1 MSTQKNLL
9 RQILLA
15 AVDSGELLAIYNQI
29 DNLDTFW
36 VGKVIKF
43 DELADTVLF
52 AAYNDIG
59 LRSGWRV
66 LPFEQIWQINRYD
79 DYVKALQTSITLID
93 KGALNGLIQM
103 PHPHLP
109 PLLALKSLTLPAIL
123 QLCQQQQWFTGMTL
137 NFSSD
142 PEIYGYLKAVS
153 HDSFVLAAYSLLGEL
168 EGEQTLFIKDIQSLV
183 WQNYQSLVR
192 ERLVAARKQSVV

>member
-52 AAYNDIG
+52 AAYNDVG

-66 LPFEQIWQINRYD
+66 LPFEQIW
-79 DYVKALQTSITLID
+79 
-93 KGALNGLIQM
+93 
-103 PHPHLP
+103 
-109 PLLALKSLTLPAIL
+109 
-123 QLCQQQQWFTGMTL
+123 
-137 NFSSD
+137 
-142 PEIYGYLKAVS
+142 
-153 HDSFVLAAYSLLGEL
+153 
-168 EGEQTLFIKDIQSLV
+168 
-183 WQNYQSLVR
+183 
-192 ERLVAARKQSVV
+192 